1 MRSWSPLARVLPAAL
16 LALAACDGGN
26 TFDPDR
32 LTSAQ
37 VDALYEI
44 CDLRFVPVNTILP
57 TANVRQGVM
66 NLNPPA
72 TRPRPSLSLSNRSF
86 DLTYTRKSDNFL
98 QQLRGSYDLG
108 TSEVVVR
115 IYSGETPTA
124 LAAELLLPQSV
135 PLRFADSPKRLTAD
149 GSGFIYTVRRADYAR
164 AAGISENDLQPT
176 ISGRL
181 IASLQ
186 APTCS

>member
-1 MRSWSPLARVLPAAL
+1 MRPWHSFGRLLPASL

-44 CDLRFVPVNTILP
+44 CDLRFVPVQTALP
-57 TANVRQGVM
+57 TADVRQSVM

-72 TRPRPSLSLSNRSF
+72 TRPRPSLSLSSRSY
-86 DLTYTRKSDNFL
+86 DLTYTRRSDNFL

-108 TSEVVVR
+108 RQDVALR
-115 IYSGETPTA
+115 IYSGETPSA
-124 LAAELLLPQSV
+124 IAAELLLPQV
-135 PLRFADSPKRLTAD
+135 LPLRFTDSPRRLTAD
-149 GSGFIYTVRRADYAR
+149 GGGFPYTVRRADYAR
-164 AAGISENDLQPT
+164 AAGITENGLQER
-176 ISGRL
+176 IEGRM
-181 IASLQ
+181 IASLA